1 MKKELRK
8 AGYEKRLPEGAVLI
22 GGGAK
27 MRDIEVF
34 AKDALEMSVKVGQ
47 PSGLGGVAA
56 PVEKPEYAAA
66 VGLMLKSVEGGGA
79 RKVASGGG
87 KEKKAGGFLSSVLKK
102 FRF

>member
-8 AGYEKRLPEGAVLI
+8 AGYEKRLPEGAVLV

-34 AKDALEMSVKVGQ
+34 AKSALEMSVKIGQ
-47 PSGLGGVAA
+47 PRDLGGVANA
-56 PVEKPEYAAA
+56 VEKPEYAAA
-66 VGLMLKSVEGGGA
+66 VGLMLMSVEGGEN
-79 RKVASGGG
+79 KSFEQ
-87 KEKKAGGFLSSVLKK
+87 EKKAKKSGGFLSGLLKK